1 MGRDPTGVNRIR
13 TIGWQVAL
21 MMTIGIAQAD
31 GPAPT
36 GASMFWT
43 SEDALVRQ
51 ARELVGQGRFAEAEK
66 RLACAQGRSKPGVD
80 QARDEGL
87 EIIRRI
93 RLDYDLSAERLL
105 DRLRKSIPD
114 VSAADLERW
123 RQASQVQHRIIDGK
137 VGYFGREPAN
147 IWRFCDEAK
156 QWRARD
162 RGRRSQTPPPS
173 ALADEDERLF
183 EHLEQVIA
191 QAERTG
197 RVEVA
202 PIKHTIRHRL
212 IVKPNRPGAR
222 AGSLVRCWLGYA
234 QEYRQQRSI
243 KLIRTSPAE
252 HGIAPSVGD
261 GYPLGGAPQRTI
273 YLEHKIVDPAL
284 EVTFEVEFA
293 FASSAYHPILDDAR
307 ARPLPEDYH
316 GGFLDER
323 PPHIRF
329 SGPLKQTVEKIV
341 AGEPNPLARAR
352 RIFHWI
358 DKNGQY
364 CAEQE
369 YSTIPSFSEKMF
381 TLRKGDCGLQTMLFI
396 TLCRL
401 AGVPARWQSGWETF
415 PDAWNMHDWAEFYV
429 EPWGWLPADV
439 SYGLKT
445 SDNTK
450 VREFYFG
457 HQDSYRLIVSCDYGS
472 RLHPPKAD
480 LRSEPADFQ
489 RGEVEIDGRNL
500 YFDEWDY
507 KFNFDLEPL
516 SE

>member
-1 MGRDPTGVNRIR
+1 MGRYPTGVNRMRMIR
-13 TIGWQVAL
+13 WVVTLLITTAS
-21 MMTIGIAQAD
+21 TQAAE
-31 GPAPT
+31 PAGT

-43 SEDALVRQ
+43 SQDSIVTQ
-51 ARELVGQGRFAEAEK
+51 ARDLLEQGRFAEAEK
-66 RLACAQGRSKPGVD
+66 LLARAQDQPKPGDV
-80 QARDEGL
+80 QARAEGV

-93 RLDYDLSAERLL
+93 RREYDLTAERLL
-105 DRLRKSIPD
+105 DRLRSAIPD
-114 VSAADLERW
+114 VAAADLERW
-123 RQASQVQHRIIDGK
+123 RQASQVQHRIIDGA
-137 VGYFGREPAN
+137 VCYFRREPAN
-147 IWRFCDEAK
+147 IWRFCDEA
-156 QWRARD
+156 QQ
-162 RGRRSQTPPPS
+162 RRISQQGHRSSPS
-173 ALADEDERLF
+173 PSTFANNDERLF
-183 EHLEQVIA
+183 KHLEQVIA

-197 RVEVA
+197 RVEVV
-202 PIKHTIRHRL
+202 PIKHTIRHKL

-234 QEYRQQRSI
+234 QAYRQQRHI
-243 KLIRTSPAE
+243 RLIRTSPAE
-252 HGIAPSVGD
+252 HVIAPNVVD

-273 YLEHKIVDPAL
+273 YLEHKIVDPAQ
-284 EVTFEVEFA
+284 EVIFEVEFE
-293 FASSAYHPILDDAR
+293 FVTSAYYPIIDDAQ
-307 ARPLPEDYH
+307 ARPLSEDYH
-316 GGFLDER
+316 GGFLEER
-323 PPHIRF
+323 LPHIRF
-329 SGPLKQTVEKIV
+329 SGPLKQTVEQLV

-358 DKNGQY
+358 AKTGQY

-369 YSTIPSFSEKMF
+369 YSTIPSLSEKMF
-381 TLRKGDCGLQTMLFI
+381 TVRKGDCGLQAMLFI

-401 AGVPARWQSGWETF
+401 AGIPARWQSGWVTF

-445 SDNTK
+445 SDNPK
-450 VREFYFG
+450 IREFYFG
-457 HQDSYRLIVSCDYGS
+457 HQDSYRLIVNCDYGS

-507 KFNFDLEPL
+507 KFDFDLGPIDE
-516 SE
+516 